1 MLRFETPL
9 IKHALMSVMFSAAPT
24 TFCLEIKGSKNQF
37 QSSVTYVYGRF
48 LFAESGRCVSPFLF
62 HQMSATI
69 ILWRRALEI

>member
-9 IKHALMSVMFSAAPT
+9 IKHALMSVMFSAAPI

-48 LFAESGRCVSPFLF
+48 LFA
-62 HQMSATI
+62 
-69 ILWRRALEI
+69 